1 MENLK
6 LYRIEE
12 KYINYLKSRDNRVQN
27 NKDQKRPYVG
37 ILLIVSN
44 YKYFVPMESPKN
56 NHQNIK
62 PGIHIMKL
70 DNGNLGLLGFNN
82 MIPVPDTALI
92 SFDINNETDVKY
104 AELLRRQ
111 ITYINKRKVDVFNR
125 ASKTYYKS
133 TKGNNAF
140 LSNICCDFKKLEK
153 ACDKYNPNYKKTK
166 IKVKNLNKKRSKSQ
180 VYK

>member
-44 YKYFVPMESPKN
+44 YKYFVPMESPKP
-56 NHQNIK
+56 NHKNIK
-62 PGIHIMKL
+62 PGNHIMKL

-82 MIPVPDTALI
+82 MIPVHDSAII
-92 SFDINNETDVKY
+92 SFNINDETDEKY
-104 AELLRRQ
+104 AELLKRQ
-111 ITYINKRKVDVFNR
+111 ITYINKRKADIFNC
-125 ASKTYYKS
+125 ASKTYYKA
-133 TKGNNAF
+133 TKGNNDF
-140 LSNICCDFKKLEK
+140 LSNICCNFKELEK
-153 ACDKYNPNYKKTK
+153 SCDKYNPNYKKEK
-166 IKVKNLNKKRSKSQ
+166 IKVKKSSKKRSNT
-180 VYK
+180 